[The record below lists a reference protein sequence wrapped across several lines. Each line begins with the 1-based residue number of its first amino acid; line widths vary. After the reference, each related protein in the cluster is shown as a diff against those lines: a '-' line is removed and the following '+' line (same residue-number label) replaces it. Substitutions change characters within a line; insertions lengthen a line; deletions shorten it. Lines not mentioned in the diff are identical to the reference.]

1 MSGIYFTE
9 DHWSFKETFEDKL
22 ERMKLDK
29 LKKDCPIFSNIEY
42 IIVILKSGLLIY
54 SEDIVKEVG
63 YY

>member
-1 MSGIYFTE
+1 MSGIYITE
-9 DHWSFKETFEDKL
+9 DHWFFEETFEDKL
-22 ERMKLDK
+22 ERMKLDQ

-42 IIVILKSGLLIY
+42 VFKILKSGLLIY